1 MTDQAP
7 AAPGGIF
14 VRQSSGL
21 VREFRPRDVF
31 IFNTLGYALGLVLAV
46 VPTFVA
52 GLWPEQNVLLIVTLG
67 TILTIFNAAMYGY
80 LAGIFPRAGGDY
92 VYLSRVISPGFG
104 FTANWGFT
112 WSQFLGLGLYA
123 SFTVNFGVAIAFAT
137 LGNVLDSPTLISWS
151 ESTSR
156 EWPTFLIA
164 TAILVLVAVVLM
176 LPSRW
181 IRNLFAASF
190 VLAMIGSFVTLI
202 VLFTTTHAEFV
213 SRFNSFMAKRADGQT
228 YQGLIDAAHQ
238 GGMSVGSATFYGA
251 LLALPLG
258 YWIYIGFTYSAYIG
272 GEVREPS
279 RTQPR
284 MLLATLGF
292 AYLFYLICFWRY
304 YDVVGR
310 DFTNSVV
317 YLDNNTS
324 KGSGIPV
331 SPVMNFFAGIMTD
344 STVLN
349 ILMGISF
356 ILWNGVLLFVIA
368 MICTRNLFAWS
379 FDRIIPETVTRVSPR
394 TNAPWMSTVIVVAIA
409 EVLLAIYVF
418 TTFFNQVSNYIVIFS
433 VAFWM
438 ASFAAILMP
447 YRRPDVF
454 DQAPVEARRR
464 VFGVPVLSL
473 LGVGNLA
480 LFSLILWG
488 SFKTPGFSGPTGGK
502 AVLFVIAIYVSGAAL
517 YLISK
522 AVRRREGVDLDL
534 LFKEIP
540 PE

>member
-1 MTDQAP
+1 MSEQAP
-7 AAPGGIF
+7 PAPGGIF

-52 GLWPEQNVLLIVTLG
+52 GLWPEQNVLLIVAIGTVLTL
-67 TILTIFNAAMYGY
+67 FNAAMYGY

-92 VYLSRVISPGFG
+92 VYLSRVVSPWFG

-123 SFTVNFGVAIAFAT
+123 SFTVNFGVSIAFAT
-137 LGNVLDSPTLISWS
+137 LGNVLDNQTLISWS
-151 ESTSR
+151 ETTTE

-164 TAILVLVAVVLM
+164 SAILVLVAVVLM
-176 LPSRW
+176 LPPRW
-181 IRNLFAASF
+181 IRNLFAGSF

-202 VLFTTTHAEFV
+202 VLFTTSHSEFV
-213 SRFNSFMAKRADGQT
+213 ASFNQFMSKNADGQT
-228 YQGLIDAAHQ
+228 YQGIINAAHHA
-238 GGMSVGSATFYGA
+238 GMSVGSATFYGA

-284 MLLATLGF
+284 MLIATLGF
-292 AYLFYLICFWRY
+292 AFLFYMICFWRY
-304 YDVVGR
+304 YDVVGK

-317 YLDNNTS
+317 YLDANTD

-344 STVLN
+344 STFLN
-349 ILMGISF
+349 ILMGVSF
-356 ILWNGVLLFVIA
+356 ILWNAVLLFVIA

-379 FDRIIPETVTRVSPR
+379 FDRVIPSAVTKVEER
-394 TNAPWMSTVIVVAIA
+394 THAPWVATLVVVAVA

-438 ASFAAILMP
+438 ASWAAILMP
-447 YRRPDVF
+447 FRRPEVF
-454 DQAPVEARRR
+454 ADAPVEVRRTI
-464 VFGVPVLSL
+464 FGIPILTL

-502 AVLFVIAIYVSGAAL
+502 AVLFVIAIYVSGAAI
-517 YLISK
+517 YFVSK
-522 AVRRREGVDLDL
+522 AVRRQEGMDLDL
-534 LFKEIP
+534 AFKEIP